1 MLLANFTKAQL
12 AVTINNNA
20 QQLAQN
26 IAGTG
31 VTVSNA
37 VLTCSDSGS
46 AIIDGSTSNIG
57 FNSGILLATGIA
69 TLAVGPNNVG
79 GAGTWPNL
87 NQFIDN
93 DLSTILPGYDFYDG
107 CVLEF
112 DVVPLGNQ
120 ISFSYVF
127 GSEEYPEY
135 VCSDFNDVFGFF
147 ISGPGIAGNQNIALI
162 PGTSFPVTINNVN
175 SGNVGSSSGCAF
187 GIPCNGCRLNYDNYY
202 VDNGLASVQYDG
214 FTTVLSAQSVVIP
227 CETYRLKLAIAD
239 AGDGVLDSGVF
250 LEEGSLNSNIPVV
263 TQATNDAFE
272 GCRNGV
278 VIFGI
283 PNAVNNPTTINY
295 VIAGTATN
303 GLDYNQI
310 PDSLVIPAGQTNAQI
325 DIITIIDTTNDPIE
339 TIELYVFTLLCD
351 TLFYDT
357 VIITLREELPVLNAQ
372 DTIICLGEQVQLQVG
387 GGITYQWAP
396 PIGLNNPNIANPI
409 FTGTATTGYIVSA
422 IDSNNCRG
430 RGFVSV
436 YVIPPPDIQF
446 TSNYT
451 ICLGDTVQLNVSG
464 ADNYTWLPNTSLSN
478 ISIPN
483 PLSWPNSSIIYS
495 VVGDTLGCADTV
507 EVSINLNSPPIAFA
521 GNDTAVCE
529 NTSINLN
536 ASGGNTYSWLPSNNL
551 SDANIA
557 NPTFNVSTTTTF
569 IVTVGNGCFDDDTV
583 TITALSSLPISAGN
597 DILKCAEDTVQLS
610 ATGGSNYIWTPD
622 SNIINLN
629 TANPSIFSTSNTLY
643 FLNGLD
649 SNGCNTSDS
658 VWVSIIEPMPVN
670 AGNDV
675 FKCAEDTVQLSASGG
690 SNYTWMPNS
699 NMINANSANP
709 SVFSI
714 SNTLYY
720 LYASDSNGCNT
731 SDSVL
736 ISIIDVGSFNA
747 GNDTSI
753 CNGLS
758 VLIGGNPTADSTAI
772 LAWTAINGDI
782 NSLSTLNA
790 QNPFFNSNISDVGV
804 FTYQVSGSEQGC
816 DAGSD
821 LVTIIVNAIPIANF
835 LGLDSIYCL
844 DDPESI
850 LLGSPSGGSFT
861 GIGLVG
867 NNFNPA
873 IAGLGAFF
881 EINYALTDENGCS
894 DDTTQITQVTTYNV
908 DAGEDQTIEIFDSIQ
923 LSPSNDAINYEW
935 SPNETLSCADCINPF
950 ASPTVT
956 TTYTLIAIDENGCV
970 AQDSVTIEV
979 FIDTLLWLPNA
990 FTPDGDGVNDLF
1002 LVYGKNFKTID
1013 FKVFNR
1019 WGELLFA
1026 TNNPSQ
1032 GWDGTYKNKE
1042 MNAGVYVFTIQA
1054 TYINELES
1062 GLQRGSFVLV
1072 R

>member
-1 MLLANFTKAQL
+1 MKKIFLILFLLAFLANYSKAQL

-263 TQATNDAFE
+263 TQATNDVFE

-310 PDSLVIPAGQTNAQI
+310 PDSLEIPAGQTSAQI

-436 YVIPPPDIQF
+436 YVIPPPDILF
-446 TSNYT
+446 TPNYT
-451 ICLGDTVQLNVSG
+451 ICLGDTAQLNVSG
-464 ADNYTWLPNTSLSN
+464 ADNYSWLPNTSLSN
-478 ISIPN
+478 VSIPN

-495 VVGDTLGCADTV
+495 VIGDTLGCADTV
-507 EVSINLNSPPIAFA
+507 QVAVNVNNPPIAFA
-521 GNDTAVCE
+521 GNDTIICE
-529 NTSINLN
+529 NATINLN
-536 ASGGNTYSWLPSNNL
+536 ASGGNTYSWQPSNGL
-551 SDANIA
+551 SNPNIA
-557 NPTFNVSTTTTF
+557 NPTYIALTTTTF
-569 IVTVGNGCFDDDTV
+569 IVTVGNGCFDLDTIV
-583 TITALSSLPISAGN
+583 ISTIASQPISAGN
-597 DILKCAEDTVQLS
+597 DVLKCAEDTVQLN
-610 ATGGSNYIWTPD
+610 AIGGNNYIWTPNN
-622 SNIINLN
+622 NIL
-629 TANPSIFSTSNTLY
+629 
-643 FLNGLD
+643 
-649 SNGCNTSDS
+649 
-658 VWVSIIEPMPVN
+658 
-670 AGNDV
+670 
-675 FKCAEDTVQLSASGG
+675 
-690 SNYTWMPNS
+690 
-699 NMINANSANP
+699 NANSASPIIFTRNEEIYF
-709 SVFSI
+709 V
-714 SNTLYY
+714 NAL
-720 LYASDSNGCNT
+720 DSNGCNT

-736 ISIIDVGSFNA
+736 ISIIPITPVNA
-747 GNDTSI
+747 GNDSSI
-753 CNGLS
+753 CDGLS
-758 VLIGGNPTADSTAI
+758 VLIGGNPSADSSAI
-772 LAWTAINGDI
+772 LNWTAINGDI
-782 NSLSTLNA
+782 NALTNTTVP
-790 QNPFFNSNISDVGV
+790 NPFFNSNIAGVGI
-804 FTYQVSGSEQGC
+804 FTYQISGTDQGC
-816 DAGSD
+816 DAGID
-821 LVTIIVNAIPIANF
+821 DVTITVNAIPQANF
-835 LGLDSIYCL
+835 SGLDSIYCL
-844 DDPESI
+844 NDSESI
-850 LLGSPSGGSFT
+850 LLGSPSGGTFT
-861 GIGLVG
+861 GIGIDN
-867 NNFNPA
+867 NNFNPS

-881 EINYALTDENGCS
+881 EINYALTDANVCS
-894 DDTTQITQVTTYNV
+894 DDTTQITQVTTYTV
-908 DAGEDQTIEIFDSIQ
+908 DAGEDQTIEIFDSVQ
-923 LSPSNDAINYEW
+923 LSPSNGAVIYEW
-935 SPNETLSCADCINPF
+935 LPNETLSCADCINPF

-970 AQDSVTIEV
+970 AQDNVTVDV

-990 FTPDGDGVNDLF
+990 FTPDGDGNNDLF
-1002 LVYGKNFKTID
+1002 LVYGKNFKTIE

-1032 GWDGTYKNKE
+1032 GWDGKYKNKE
-1042 MNAGVYVFTIQA
+1042 MNPGVYVYTIQA
-1054 TYINELES
+1054 SYINDFES
-1062 GLQRGSFVLV
+1062 RLQRGSFVLV